1 MTSAQNARPPARLF
15 ITNNLNLA
23 TALVAS
29 GLRLQGVQ
37 RDDSVLVDFLLEDP
51 SDRGSDLSQQ
61 FYERRLKV
69 DALSLLDAR
78 ALLMGQA
85 RRHEVRR

>member
-1 MTSAQNARPPARLF
+1 MTVPSGTRTPVRLF

-29 GLRLQGVQ
+29 GLRLRGVQ

-51 SDRGSDLSQQ
+51 SDRGTELSQK
-61 FYERRLKV
+61 FYERRLNV

-85 RRHEVRR
+85 RRHEVRG

>member
-1 MTSAQNARPPARLF
+1 MRFGVRTPARLRV
-15 ITNNLNLA
+15 TNSLTWA
-23 TALVAS
+23 RAVA
-29 GLRLQGVQ
+29 GAGIKQHAAHRN
-37 RDDSVLVDFLLEDP
+37 DSVLADSHPLDP
-51 SDRGSDLSQQ
+51 DNRSSELSQQ